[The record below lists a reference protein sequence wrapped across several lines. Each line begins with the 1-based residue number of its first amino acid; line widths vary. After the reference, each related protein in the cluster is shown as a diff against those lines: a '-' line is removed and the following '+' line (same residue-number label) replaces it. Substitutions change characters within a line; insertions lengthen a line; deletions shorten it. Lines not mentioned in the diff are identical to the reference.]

1 MRTATQKVFDWLWG
15 SYKEMPDSKK
25 SALCSI
31 FQSFKDCSW
40 YTDEKSGVK
49 CYLVQ
54 SSIKAINF
62 DILTEW
68 LCQGVTTM
76 SADSMAFTQ
85 SYIYLIEFK
94 SGNQVKGNLTAQDL
108 KANITGKINS
118 SDDTIFN
125 KILPNVKYLN
135 RDNVKLRFCLVV
147 DIVAMG
153 IKPQA
158 NLWAQLSVGKNK
170 KQNQYINTLKNKIM
184 PNLQKGIRNKSHFDK
199 TEIWYSEVFDKH
211 LEAHEIKDIEEMLR
225 GRR

>member
-1 MRTATQKVFDWLWG
+1 MNIMFWRLC
-15 SYKEMPDSKK
+15 KK
-25 SALCSI
+25 SDI
-31 FQSFKDCSW
+31 F
-40 YTDEKSGVK
+40 
-49 CYLVQ
+49 
-54 SSIKAINF
+54 
-62 DILTEW
+62 ILNE
-68 LCQGVTTM
+68 
-76 SADSMAFTQ
+76 
-85 SYIYLIEFK
+85 IYLIEFK

-184 PNLQKGIRNKSHFDK
+184 PNLQKGIRNKCHFDK